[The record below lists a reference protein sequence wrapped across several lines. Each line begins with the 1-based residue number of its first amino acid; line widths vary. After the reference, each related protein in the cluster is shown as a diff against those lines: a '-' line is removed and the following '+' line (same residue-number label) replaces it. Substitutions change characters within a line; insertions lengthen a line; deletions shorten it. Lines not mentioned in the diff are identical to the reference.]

1 MSAGSGERPGG
12 EPGEQNDSDSTPG
25 APLPEQ
31 QTESQHSEIQ
41 HSESQRAG
49 SEREGS
55 APQRV
60 VIAIGLPG
68 AGKSTWFRKHS
79 VEPISSDGL
88 RVLLADDVGEQGHQE
103 DIFRAIRFLL
113 ELRLRMGR
121 PATYIDATNLLA
133 SHRRDFIEIGR
144 KHDCRTEALFF
155 DVPLEVCLQRNGD
168 RNRRVPEDVMRVMAQ
183 AMDRPALEEGFD
195 QITIVGP
202 DGETV
207 GS

>member
-1 MSAGSGERPGG
+1 MSVDSDEQHGG
-12 EPGEQNDSDSTPG
+12 QPGEQNDSDSTPG

-31 QTESQHSEIQ
+31 QTESQHSE
-41 HSESQRAG
+41 SQRAG
-49 SEREGS
+49 AKREGS
-55 APQRV
+55 SLRRV

-88 RVLLADDVGEQGHQE
+88 RVLLADNVGEQGHQE

-155 DVPLEVCLQRNGD
+155 DVPLEVCLKRNAE

-183 AMDRPALEEGFD
+183 AMDRPALKEGFD

-207 GS
+207 ES

>member
-1 MSAGSGERPGG
+1 VSVDSDEQHGG
-12 EPGEQNDSDSTPG
+12 QPGEQNDSDSTPG

-31 QTESQHSEIQ
+31 QTESQHSE
-41 HSESQRAG
+41 SQRAG
-49 SEREGS
+49 AKREGS
-55 APQRV
+55 SLRRV

-88 RVLLADDVGEQGHQE
+88 RVLLADNVGEQGHQE

-155 DVPLEVCLQRNGD
+155 DVPLEVCLKRNAE

-183 AMDRPALEEGFD
+183 AMDRPALKEGFD

-207 GS
+207 ES